1 MNLKFYLR
9 GLGIGIVVTAII
21 MLVLSAQNKSNLS
34 DAEIRQRAQELG
46 MIDGNTTLTQLT
58 LPDASEGENDKDT
71 EEKTVQIAQGDSG
84 KTENADAEDEK
95 AESKEAEDAEA
106 NADAAEETAIQG
118 DTETPAETEE
128 TTENETSSE
137 NEATVENEVAEANKT
152 PTEDETSSENETAA
166 ANETSAEGEASVEN
180 EVAAADETSSTENVN
195 SSGES
200 ITFRISSGE
209 GSYEIAKH
217 LADMGLVENATK
229 FDEYLCR
236 TGLDRRISTGSYS
249 IAPGTSEEDIAKK
262 IAGR

>member
-137 NEATVENEVAEANKT
+137 NEATEANKM

-166 ANETSAEGEASVEN
+166 ANEASAEGEASVEN

>member
-58 LPDASEGENDKDT
+58 LSDASEGENDKDT

-95 AESKEAEDAEA
+95 VESKEAEDAEA

-166 ANETSAEGEASVEN
+166 A
-180 EVAAADETSSTENVN
+180 DETSSTENVN
-195 SSGES
+195 NSGES

>member
-58 LPDASEGENDKDT
+58 LPDASEGETDKDT

-84 KTENADAEDEK
+84 KAENTDVEDET
-95 AESKEAEDAEA
+95 AEAKKAEDADANDEA
-106 NADAAEETAIQG
+106 DEETAIQG
-118 DTETPAETEE
+118 DTDTSVETGE
-128 TTENETSSE
+128 TTVDETSSE
-137 NEATVENEVAEANKT
+137 NETTEANKT
-152 PTEDETSSENETAA
+152 PTEDETSSENETAV
-166 ANETSAEGEASVEN
+166 ANETSAEGEASVGN
-180 EVAAADETSSTENVN
+180 EEPAEDETSSTENVN

-217 LADMGLVENATK
+217 LADMGLVENATQ